1 MKNQNTIYPSAKIV
15 ALCAVDLERVC
26 WAAIGLTVTCV
37 TKKEP
42 TGFEPGPCCER
53 RLGLL

>member
-26 WAAIGLTVTCV
+26 QGAIGFTVTCV
-37 TKKEP
+37 TEKTP
-42 TGFEPGPCCER
+42 HR
-53 RLGLL
+53 